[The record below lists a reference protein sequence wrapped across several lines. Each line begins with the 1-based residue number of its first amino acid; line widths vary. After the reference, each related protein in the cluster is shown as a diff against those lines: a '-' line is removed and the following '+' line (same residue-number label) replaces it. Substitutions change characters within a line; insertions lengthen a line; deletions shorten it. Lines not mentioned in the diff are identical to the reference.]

1 MLQSAVQ
8 QCDGPDDGP
17 PRGACDNSSVHGRA
31 ARRRSSQAVRR
42 TGGTSEFRPTE
53 GRIERL
59 PELAADLARQN
70 CDVVLVPARKRDLS
84 RSSRRSGDTPI
95 VIVANDYDVVLL
107 DVMMPKLDGV
117 AVVDQLRKENS
128 PVLAHT
134 YLLTAGDFPAVDDL
148 PVRGLIEKPFDIHR
162 LLAETKDCIGH

>member
-70 CDVVLVPARKRDLS
+70 CDVFLAPGNEATLVAIKQAS
-84 RSSRRSGDTPI
+84 RDTPI
-95 VIVANDYDVVLL
+95 VMLANDYD
-107 DVMMPKLDGV
+107 PV
-117 AVVDQLRKENS
+117 ARGHVAS
-128 PVLAHT
+128 LAHPGGRIT
-134 YLLTAGDFPAVDDL
+134 GVSQL
-148 PVRGLIEKPFDIHR
+148 
-162 LLAETKDCIGH
+162 